1 MSVAQRIEAAKAEV
15 RPSSALDK
23 WQRRWTPSDDGQPPP
38 RAAGCVAAKSARI
51 PLPPHLTN
59 ATSRAFEEGGKRA
72 HDDVV
77 VAGDD
82 AVLGPLESIGAP
94 CVG

>member
-23 WQRRWTPSDDGQPPP
+23 WQRRWTPSDDGQPH
-38 RAAGCVAAKSARI
+38 RARVAAKSARI